1 MLTLLTFDLC
11 VCFQLSL
18 ETLYQ
23 HCDFDENK
31 ALDVIYSS
39 VKIAQEACLEV
50 KRYQSFRLN
59 MSPCNQRRTM
69 PKANIGCV
77 LNMKS

>member
-39 VKIAQEACLEV
+39 VKIAKEACLEV
-50 KRYQSFRLN
+50 KRY
-59 MSPCNQRRTM
+59 
-69 PKANIGCV
+69 
-77 LNMKS
+77 

>member
-1 MLTLLTFDLC
+1 MIVYFLEYKSLCWSLLDFKMLTLLTFDLC

-50 KRYQSFRLN
+50 KRY
-59 MSPCNQRRTM
+59 
-69 PKANIGCV
+69 
-77 LNMKS
+77 